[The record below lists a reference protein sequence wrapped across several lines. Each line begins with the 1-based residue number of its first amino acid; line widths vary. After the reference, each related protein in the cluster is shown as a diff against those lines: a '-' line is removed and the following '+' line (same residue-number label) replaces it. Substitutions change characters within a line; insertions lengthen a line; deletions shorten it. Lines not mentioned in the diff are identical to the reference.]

1 MVKRHR
7 HRARRALV
15 LRLLPAVFLAAL
27 LATPS
32 ARATLSRAVS
42 LDELSHA
49 STTAAIVLPL
59 QRRSEWHNKRI
70 VTLTRVRVERIVAG
84 QSVTSEIEIRTFGGV
99 VGEIGQTVSGEAD
112 LVVGQRSLLFL
123 RELGAGSAL
132 VTARAQG
139 VFRVEAGGAARV
151 LASQRLE
158 ELVPSAQMKAR
169 RIVPAAVSLHGS
181 SLALA
186 VARIQQAWSQRE
198 AR

>member
-1 MVKRHR
+1 MLEHHR
-7 HRARRALV
+7 RRRRRAL
-15 LRLLPAVFLAAL
+15 LARLLPAVFFVAL
-27 LATPS
+27 FATSS
-32 ARATLSRAVS
+32 ARAALSRAVS
-42 LDELSHA
+42 LDDLSRA
-49 STTAAIVLPL
+49 SAAAVIVLPL
-59 QRRSEWHNKRI
+59 QQRSEWQSKRI
-70 VTLTRVRVERIVAG
+70 VTFTRVRVERIVAG

-99 VGEIGQTVSGEAD
+99 VGNIGQSVSGEAQ

-123 RELGAGSAL
+123 RDLGAGSAL

-139 VFRVEAGGAARV
+139 VFRIEAGSAARV
-151 LASQRLE
+151 LASHRLG

-186 VARIQQAWSQRE
+186 VSRIQRAWSQRE

>member
-1 MVKRHR
+1 MLEHHCR
-7 HRARRALV
+7 RARRAL
-15 LRLLPAVFLAAL
+15 LLPPLTAVFLAAL
-27 LATPS
+27 LVTPS

-42 LDELSHA
+42 LDELSRA

-59 QRRSEWHNKRI
+59 QQRSEWQAKRI
-70 VTLTRVRVERIVAG
+70 VTFTRVRVERVVAG

-99 VGEIGQTVSGEAD
+99 VGNIGQTVSGEAD
-112 LVVGQRSLLFL
+112 LVVGQRSLMFL

-139 VFRVEAGGAARV
+139 VFRIEVGSAARV
-151 LASQRLE
+151 LASQRLG

-186 VARIQQAWSQRE
+186 VSRIQLAWSRRE